1 MYTVRMGSDVAEAQ
15 IDDLSGAEIDNLLRL
30 LFRPEAFAG
39 GPGNLL
45 WKARFSAEVAS
56 AR

>member
-1 MYTVRMGSDVAEAQ
+1 MGSDVAEAQ